1 MKVKKIVAASLAT
14 TTLLGVIGLSN
25 FASAYSEDVWFDAY
39 GIDVYDGDPLN
50 TVTDVYGFTRGEGD
64 VKSVKVYYEVFRD
77 GEYLDKASN
86 SRNGFRVS
94 ITEDHPNKKKSS
106 NWEVNAVHR
115 IEDNN
120 GDHVKEFSEDKL
132 KKGQEAI
139 APERAEESSSKKGD
153 IQHLRSAE
161 YQEQLENTWDD
172 IMEAHNLNKDEW
184 IVCDSSQYESL
195 KEQPPGSLTSRDVT
209 SLFIQSVEFP
219 KKGGD
224 SVPLILVHE
233 NEKKALLLLQRGKG
247 EKVVAYF
254 GKEDSSKNN
263 KNNKISS
270 NRENDGEGDWVI
282 EKVEEKE

>member
-1 MKVKKIVAASLAT
+1 MKVKKIVTASLAT
-14 TTLLGVIGLSN
+14 TTLLGIIGLSN
-25 FASAYSEDVWFDAY
+25 FASAYSEDVWFDSY
-39 GIDVYDGDPLN
+39 GIDVYDGDPLDS
-50 TVTDVYGFTRGEGD
+50 VTDVFGYTRGEGD

-94 ITEDHPNKKKSS
+94 ITEDHPNKKRSS

-120 GDHVKEFSEDKL
+120 GDYAKEFSEDKL
-132 KKGQEAI
+132 KKGEEAF
-139 APERAEESSSKKGD
+139 APESAEESSSKKGD
-153 IQHLRSAE
+153 IQHLRSTE

-233 NEKKALLLLQRGKG
+233 NEKKALLLLQRAKG
-247 EKVVAYF
+247 EKVVVYF

-263 KNNKISS
+263 KNNKASS
-270 NRENDGEGDWVI
+270 NREKDGEGDWVV